1 VNIWRISN
9 HRDLAG
15 AGGLRAGGRW
25 HSPGRVI
32 VYCAEHPASALLEIL
47 AHLDVANLAALPDGY
62 QLLEIDVPDALDI
75 ESLATHA
82 LTPKWQSDEAST
94 QAIGD
99 RWLASRSSA
108 LLRVPSALVPKVWNY
123 LINPAHPAAALL
135 KITAAVRY
143 PFDTRLFKLVGGG
156 AKRRPAARM
165 HRR

>member
-1 VNIWRISN
+1 
-9 HRDLAG
+9 
-15 AGGLRAGGRW
+15 
-25 HSPGRVI
+25 
-32 VYCAEHPASALLEIL
+32 
-47 AHLDVANLAALPDGY
+47 
-62 QLLEIDVPDALDI
+62 LDI

-82 LTPKWQSDEAST
+82 LTPTWQSDEAST

-165 HRR
+165 QRR